1 MRELPRV
8 HKYNIKE
15 ESGIRSRVSSTAVWY
30 VVNILVIILV
40 LLC

>member
-1 MRELPRV
+1 MRELPHV

-15 ESGIRSRVSSTAVWY
+15 ETGICSSVSSTAVWY
-30 VVNILVIILV
+30 VVNILVIILA